1 MRTTPL
7 EWHDA
12 SNTSEDH
19 PFRETLCLVEIATPP
34 GAKTR
39 EFATAYRM
47 NGIWIRNNKPADRTD
62 AASWASLANV
72 EDLDF
77 RDAAV
82 KTPEDGSYVL
92 VRHAIPTA
100 VKKAMKLSPAPL
112 YPVALSTAR
121 YADGRWQ
128 TPERRTLRANQAEK
142 IEWVPLDAFSH
153 PAGSTPVA
161 RDATTSTEDDG
172 IPKIQFMEVPH
183 NAEIAALMAII
194 ERSRKE
200 IHSILGV
207 PTNDEETMKAMR
219 ADTGLNRAHRLHG
232 LGVRLRTHGAG
243 ARPGQGRN
251 ADRGTPDGVRVRRG
265 HPRQAHVGRQVVI
278 IDPDEGEAHAN
289 ADGMADARAPH
300 ASIDAGTVCSFY
312 ERTMRFDA
320 LVVRHLVDAD
330 DSIWGRGKP
339 PPGSM
344 TSLRI
349 QYETLES
356 ALDAAYEGFVPMDR
370 QTIPREI
377 VDIVLGLDNWGRMV
391 RTHGSLPSVFAM
403 PEIATALE
411 SNRDIAEMAQAIG
424 DARRSV
430 PYKPLYAEKAR
441 RLHAMDPRFA

>member
-47 NGIWIRNNKPADRTD
+47 NGIWIRNNKLADRAD

-161 RDATTSTEDDG
+161 RDATGVDRGRRDPEDPVHGGPAQRGDRG
-172 IPKIQFMEVPH
+172 AHGHHREVAQGDP
-183 NAEIAALMAII
+183 LDP
-194 ERSRKE
+194 R
-200 IHSILGV
+200 
-207 PTNDEETMKAMR
+207 
-219 ADTGLNRAHRLHG
+219 RAHERRGDHEGDARGYGPQPRARSLQQ
-232 LGVRLRTHGAG
+232 RLRTHGAG

-251 ADRGTPDGVRVRRG
+251 ADRGAPDGVRVRRR
-265 HPRQAHVGRQVVI
+265 HPRQAHVGRQIVI

-300 ASIDAGTVCSFY
+300 ASIDARSVCAFY

-411 SNRDIAEMAQAIG
+411 PNRDIAEMAQAIG

-430 PYKPLYAEKAR
+430 PYKPLYAEEAR